1 MRLIPIQKQIDNAE
15 SDLTMYRQALPALVA
30 RGHHSQGYADWKL
43 AVLEATI
50 HTLKMMLP
58 PPGVTQGTLPVVLH
72 FATEEDRAAF
82 LTETKV

>member
-1 MRLIPIQKQIDNAE
+1 MKLVPIQTQIDGAE
-15 SDLTMYRQALPALVA
+15 ADLTMYRQAFPTLVA
-30 RGHHSQGYADWKL
+30 RGNHSQGYADWKL
-43 AVLEATI
+43 AVLEATV

-82 LTETKV
+82 LKETKA